1 MPRKT
6 KIPEKAPNLCEECSR
21 WKEGKGKMRISSIL
35 ATALTKFEERLKN
48 DDFKASV
55 GDYLKLMEM
64 EKEFESETAKE
75 IKVSWVEPA
84 VELSIEK

>member
-6 KIPEKAPNLCEECSR
+6 KVPEKAPNLCEVCSR
-21 WKEGKGKMRISSIL
+21 WSKAKGKMRISSIL

-55 GDYLKLMEM
+55 GDYLKLMEL
-64 EKEFESETAKE
+64 EKEFGSETAKE
-75 IKVSWVEPA
+75 IRVSWVEPA
-84 VELSIEK
+84 VESSIEK